1 MEFASA
7 ITGFIELCSWAQSRW
22 QERAPIQIQLYV
34 AGRRVK
40 VVPRYALGFHLDPP
54 PGSGGFAF
62 RIWRVEYCLRQ
73 EWPSAPDALKV
84 MCAKNFSTPAKFGI
98 MPEVSEISS
107 GLL

>member
-7 ITGFIELCSWAQSRW
+7 IIGFIELCSRAQSRW
-22 QERAPIQIQLYV
+22 QKRAPIQIQLYV

-54 PGSGGFAF
+54 PGSGSFAF
-62 RIWRVEYCLRQ
+62 RIWRVENCLRQ
-73 EWPSAPDALKV
+73 EWPAAPDALKV
-84 MCAKNFSTPAKFGI
+84 MHAKIFSSPAKFGI
-98 MPEVSEISS
+98 MAEVSEIGS